1 MLARTFVRLVSPS
14 LQVSYFH
21 RIAML
26 TTDTSATQSDKKPS
40 QTMTKQNLLE
50 LILDDHKE
58 IRAFCKQ
65 VQSTEP
71 KESIKWLHQLTWEV
85 ARHSVAE
92 ELILYPLMEK
102 ELGDEGRRMADS
114 SRYDHQRTKED
125 LQFLENAT
133 TLEDPEYMSRYVR
146 MADELLEHLDKEER
160 DDIAHVRKFVSEE
173 LLMEAAKDF
182 KRTKHFVPT
191 RPHPEMSQKPL
202 FETPYSLIVTP
213 IDKLRDMFRSFPDH
227 DKVEEVEARATG
239 HK

>member
-1 MLARTFVRLVSPS
+1 MLPRICARLTSIS
-14 LQVSYFH
+14 LQIPLLSNRDF
-21 RIAML
+21 
-26 TTDTSATQSDKKPS
+26 SAISAHKQSAN
-40 QTMTKQNLLE
+40 QTGPTMSKQNLLE

-71 KESIKWLHQLTWEV
+71 SEAIKWMHQLTWEV

-102 ELGDEGRRMADS
+102 ELGAKGKQMADD
-114 SRYDHQRTKED
+114 SREDHQRIKED
-125 LQFLENAT
+125 LQFLESAT
-133 TLEDPEYMSRYVR
+133 TLEDPQYMSRYVK

-160 DDIAHVRKFVSEE
+160 EDIAHVRQNVSEE
-173 LLMEAAKDF
+173 ELMKSAKDF

-191 RPHPEMSQKPL
+191 RPHPEMSQNPL

-213 IDKLRDMFRSFPDH
+213 LDKLRDMFRSFPDH
-227 DKVEEVEARATG
+227 DKVEEVEAKATG